1 MAPSFNLK
9 SRLAIESAISLVVTA
24 VLLFLPAWSLRY
36 WQAWLFLGVIFL
48 PMFVSAIY
56 FYKKDP
62 QLVERRMQTRESVG
76 EQQRIMKVAKLVF
89 LASIL
94 IPGFDHHF
102 GWSHVPLWLTILSNG
117 LVLAGYLVTF
127 WVFDTNSFASRTIQ
141 VESEQKVISTG
152 PYRFVRHPMYSGGL
166 LMLSFIPLA
175 LGSYWALPGFL
186 LLIPLVVLRLLN
198 EEQVLRKQLAG
209 YSEYCLE
216 TQQRLIPL
224 VW

>member
-1 MAPSFNLK
+1 MAPSFHLK
-9 SRLAIESAISLVVTA
+9 SRLALESAISLVVTA

-36 WQAWLFLGVIFL
+36 WQAWLFLGVVFL
-48 PMFVSAIY
+48 PMFVSAVY

-62 QLVERRMQTRESVG
+62 QLVERRMQTKESLG
-76 EQQRIMKVAKLVF
+76 EQRRIMKVAKLIF

-102 GWSHVPLWLTILSNG
+102 GWSHVPLWLTILSQA

-141 VESEQKVISTG
+141 VESQQKVISTG

-166 LMLSFIPLA
+166 LMLCFIPLA
-175 LGSYWALPGFL
+175 LGSYWAVPGFL
-186 LLIPLVVLRLLN
+186 LLIPLVVLRLLH
-198 EEQVLRKQLAG
+198 EEQVLREQLAG